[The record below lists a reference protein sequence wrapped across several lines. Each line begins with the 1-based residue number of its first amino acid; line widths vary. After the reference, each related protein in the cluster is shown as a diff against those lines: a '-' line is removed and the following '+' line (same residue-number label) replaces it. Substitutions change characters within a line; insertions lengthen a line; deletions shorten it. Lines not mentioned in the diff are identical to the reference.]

1 MHFLKSKLYF
11 SVVVV
16 LGFFLLPGTS
26 SESSVDENQEWTL
39 HSYHPHQQK
48 PPKPSKP
55 SSPTVGKDF
64 CHFEGLNYPPGARMV
79 ARSDPCIACFCRNG
93 GRAECYRQNCPPAPV
108 DCTPITSQSNLCP
121 SSAYNCS
128 IPERHQSPAVIRLLE
143 GPNSAKSRFQL
154 FGQRRRSLPL
164 VAADCLIRGIAYR
177 VGETVGVAS
186 SNCLHCYCARQSL
199 LCVPLCCYE
208 PLLQTTSKGRESRD
222 DQQAVEYHRAVHRRE
237 PHPLAYL

>member
-11 SVVVV
+11 FVVVV

-26 SESSVDENQEWTL
+26 SESSVDGKKDLSLKILLKFPLLLSENQEWTL

-55 SSPTVGKDF
+55 STPTVGKDF

-121 SSAYNCS
+121 SSAYNCC
-128 IPERHQSPAVIRLLE
+128 E
-143 GPNSAKSRFQL
+143 
-154 FGQRRRSLPL
+154 
-164 VAADCLIRGIAYR
+164 
-177 VGETVGVAS
+177 
-186 SNCLHCYCARQSL
+186 
-199 LCVPLCCYE
+199 
-208 PLLQTTSKGRESRD
+208 
-222 DQQAVEYHRAVHRRE
+222 
-237 PHPLAYL
+237 